1 MIEKYFAIEPERAHQ
16 LIDQAKA
23 MQWSSCGH
31 DRRAYLIGDYAVL
44 STEQMKLRN
53 VTTRDDDL
61 RYLNEIIEA
70 LLELHRDGV
79 AVMPI
84 LGYCCDQESKD
95 GTGFIIQRRARGQAL
110 YDDAILAK
118 MQVWARKNPDSVYLQ
133 SDLSEAETVQY
144 LLARSREIAD
154 IPQQHFDKLVSDM
167 RRVLEKDI
175 LVDSFGKSNFFYDA
189 AEGFQMIDLD
199 AHNDA
204 HYGLT
209 EKPTDVELMTA
220 ICAFVPC
227 LFAAGSRL
235 FAGQALDE
243 QALQSLSHTQ
253 QKQLAQANLAA
264 FQRCIAALKNN
275 AIADAALQRV
285 LRMLKIYG
293 AE

>member
-1 MIEKYFAIEPERAHQ
+1 MIEKYFAIEPERAHR

-23 MQWSSCGH
+23 MQWSSRGH

-53 VTTRDDDL
+53 VDTRDDDL
-61 RYLNEIIEA
+61 RYWDEIIQA

-79 AVMPI
+79 AVMPV
-84 LGYCCDQESKD
+84 LGYCCDQESED
-95 GTGFIIQRRARGQAL
+95 GTGFIIQRRARGKAL
-110 YDDAILAK
+110 YDDAILSK
-118 MQVWARKNPDSVYLQ
+118 LQVWARENPDSVYLQ
-133 SDLSEAETVQY
+133 SDRSEAEAAQY
-144 LLARSREIAD
+144 VLARSREIAD
-154 IPQQHFDKLVSDM
+154 IPQQHVDKLVSDL

-243 QALQSLSHTQ
+243 QALQSLSTIQ
-253 QKQLAQANLAA
+253 QKQLAEANLAA

-275 AIADAALQRV
+275 GIADAALQRV